1 LTAALVL
8 SALAAPALGAV
19 KDPRA
24 IEVFFNRDLVLA
36 YGYPPATALKVDVL
50 RGPADVVVGTTTQT
64 TDAAG
69 VLEINHVGGGDC
81 WDPPATPDIIPG
93 DTVRV
98 TVLDGAGQPTA
109 DVDSTATRDLFVDLD
124 ATEFD
129 AVNNTITVHGHA
141 RSLANAPISPGD
153 ALELR
158 LNKVNR
164 TNTWSHVTPARRDLR
179 VDVAADLQDD
189 GSWTHVF
196 TGLTNEDVV
205 DARDQGIDQ
214 IHEWSPAVV
223 EGDVIPEITV
233 YDGSEGIPPGCPPH
247 RSYAVTGSAPAV
259 VNRATQGQDL
269 TLSGVA
275 YDTSAVRVTLDDAD
289 PATPA
294 VVADAL
300 PTPAEGGQ
308 QTWST
313 IVPAAAVAGLS
324 DGTLTASGS
333 YTDAATGSELG
344 GGTLQIV
351 KDTVAPGAP
360 TATPPGGTYSTTQAV
375 ALEGEPGTT
384 IRYTQNGSV
393 PTAASTRYTQQ
404 IMITASQ
411 TLRAIALD
419 AAGNASG
426 VATHAYTI
434 ATATVPGAPTI
445 GAATAGDKSA
455 TVSWTRPASTGGSAI
470 TGYTVTAVRTFN
482 GDRTSVAAPAGATS
496 ATVTGLINGVNYR
509 LEVTATNAVG
519 TGPTSALSNQ
529 VKPAAAATAT
539 VPGAPTIGAASSGST
554 TDTAV
559 SATARWSSP
568 SSTGGSAITAYQ
580 VTAIRSSDGARTTK
594 TVGASRR
601 SLKFTG
607 LVRGATYRFEVRA
620 VNAVGA
626 GAASG
631 LSNQVT
637 AR

>member
-1 LTAALVL
+1 
-8 SALAAPALGAV
+8 
-19 KDPRA
+19 
-24 IEVFFNRDLVLA
+24 
-36 YGYPPATALKVDVL
+36 
-50 RGPADVVVGTTTQT
+50 
-64 TDAAG
+64 
-69 VLEINHVGGGDC
+69 C

-109 DVDSTATRDLFVDLD
+109 DVDSTATRDLFIDLE

-141 RSLANAPISPGD
+141 RSLGTAPIAVGAD
-153 ALELR
+153 TLELR
-158 LNKVNR
+158 LNKVN
-164 TNTWSHVTPARRDLR
+164 TGNTWSHISPARKDLR
-179 VDVAADLQDD
+179 EDVGADVQPD
-189 GSWTHVF
+189 GTWTHVF
-196 TGLTNEDVV
+196 VGLTSEDVV
-205 DARDQGIDQ
+205 DARDNGIGQ
-214 IHEWSPAVV
+214 ILEWSPAVV

-233 YDGSEGIPPGCPPH
+233 FDESEGVPAGCPPH
-247 RSYAVTGSAPAV
+247 RSYAVTNSDPAI
-259 VNRATQGQDL
+259 VNVATVGQDL

-275 YDTSAVRVTLDDAD
+275 FNTSAVQVTLDDTD
-289 PATPA
+289 PATA
-294 VVADAL
+294 GLVADAL

-313 IVPAAAVAGLS
+313 VVPAAAVAGLS

-333 YTDAATGSELG
+333 YTDAATGSGLG

-360 TATPPGGTYSTTQAV
+360 TATPSGGTYSTTQAV

-455 TVSWTRPASTGGSAI
+455 TVSWTPPASTGGSAI

-482 GDRTSVAAPAGATS
+482 GDRTSVSAPAGATS

-509 LEVTATNAVG
+509 LEVAATNAVG
-519 TGPTSALSNQ
+519 TGPASALSNQ
-529 VKPAAAATAT
+529 VKPAAATAT

-626 GAASG
+626 DAASG